1 MLLESGNEDNAKGLL
16 DQAILDFEQSVII
29 DSGDLRVVENLAL
42 AQQLQASLMLE
53 ESIDE
58 TLALSAQSQT
68 RILELVDMGASK
80 PRTVINAA
88 VVALTRGQ
96 ILFASGDESG
106 ADSTWQA
113 ALELLDLSANSGLL
127 QFAIERQLQVSLN
140 NESASTLLD
149 ARLAEAGFND
159 PRYF

>member
-1 MLLESGNEDNAKGLL
+1 MLLESGNDDIAKGLL

-29 DSGDLRVVENLAL
+29 DSGDLRVVDNLAL

-58 TLALSAQSQT
+58 ALALSAQSQT
-68 RILELVDMGASK
+68 RILELVDMGTSK
-80 PRTVINAA
+80 LRTVINAA
-88 VVALTRGQ
+88 AVALTRGQ
-96 ILFASGDESG
+96 ILFDSGDQSN

-113 ALELLDLSANSGLL
+113 ALELLDLSDNSGLL
-127 QFAIERQLQVSLN
+127 QFAIERQLQVSLK
-140 NESASTLLD
+140 NESASALLD